1 MLAAALAQTP
11 HVRRQGRAR
20 LRGLRPGNALGPR
33 HDKPAVEPAQRRL
46 WLRYLPP
53 AARCAAPEF
62 SAGHRELA
70 GGSDFSI
77 VPSWPQLS
85 EFVAR
90 LEKSAPPWL
99 FNASA
104 AILQLLTAQTNCQ
117 FSNVVRRQ
125 RLKCH
130 W

>member
-11 HVRRQGRAR
+11 HVVAGDGRAYEDCDQEMLLLPATTNR
-20 LRGLRPGNALGPR
+20 LLNPLSVG
-33 HDKPAVEPAQRRL
+33 L
-46 WLRYLPP
+46 WLRYPTP

-77 VPSWPQLS
+77 VPNWSQLS

-90 LEKSAPPWL
+90 LEKSAPPL
-99 FNASA
+99 
-104 AILQLLTAQTNCQ
+104 AIQ
-117 FSNVVRRQ
+117 
-125 RLKCH
+125 
-130 W
+130 